1 MCCEQASTL
10 TLSLIA
16 EPKPPN
22 TGRMTLNPNLP
33 SQGTDVCDGWF
44 HGEAAGVP
52 GKEGGGAN
60 ARSHSRRRGNV
71 LFQWRVARLVGNSL
85 PVPRGQDLDE
95 RSRVFARCLSANLL
109 PWRESMESSF
119 VLSLLQR
126 AAKNG
131 PYITTQEAAVPWL
144 VTSPNADRFW
154 KFSQNDSALNL

>member
-52 GKEGGGAN
+52 GKEGGQMPD
-60 ARSHSRRRGNV
+60 HVRGD
-71 LFQWRVARLVGNSL
+71 VAMFYFSGVS
-85 PVPRGQDLDE
+85 QD
-95 RSRVFARCLSANLL
+95 
-109 PWRESMESSF
+109 
-119 VLSLLQR
+119 
-126 AAKNG
+126 
-131 PYITTQEAAVPWL
+131 
-144 VTSPNADRFW
+144 
-154 KFSQNDSALNL
+154 